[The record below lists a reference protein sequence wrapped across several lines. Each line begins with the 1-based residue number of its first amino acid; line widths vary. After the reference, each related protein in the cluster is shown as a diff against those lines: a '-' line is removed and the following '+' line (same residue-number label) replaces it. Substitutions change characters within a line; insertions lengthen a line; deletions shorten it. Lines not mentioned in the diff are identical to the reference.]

1 MSQDDAWIYPILHSP
16 NPATAWVR
24 LFEMLN
30 TLSQASTSLQ
40 ELRKQTI
47 APDRLLAESAW
58 ELWQAYNSTA
68 PRTSQAIQ
76 DWWNPSFAP
85 LFNSGW
91 GGKSRATLILDALSL
106 LHLPLLLSGAENHA
120 IKPLSVSVT
129 GSEIPSDTDMF
140 ARALGVPSRSSLR
153 NNGAPAGFVL
163 HQYHVYTDVLDIP
176 FEDCLSSIP
185 PTPNVFIWHTWLDD
199 LIHVH
204 HKRPEQILKTSQA
217 VLQSEGFWKFIDRL
231 RQGRKL
237 IITSDHGYAVSK
249 LFSTEE
255 KDASAIAILRDT
267 FGASRY
273 CKAQQPWTPHF
284 MPPVALTLNG
294 HHVILGQRKWKV
306 QGGFPDLCHGGL
318 SLLEVAVPFIEFPP
332 V

>member
-1 MSQDDAWIYPILHSP
+1 MSAWIKPIFDSP
-16 NPATAWVR
+16 DPAAAWAR
-24 LFEMLN
+24 LFEMLG
-30 TLSQASTSLQ
+30 THTQASTSPE

-58 ELWQAYNSTA
+58 ELWQAYYSTA

-76 DWWNPSFAP
+76 EWWAKSFAT
-85 LFNSGW
+85 G
-91 GGKSRATLILDALSL
+91 RATLILDALSL
-106 LHLPLLLSGAENHA
+106 LQLPLLLSGAEIHG
-120 IKPLSVSVT
+120 IMPLSVSVT

-140 ARALGVPSRSSLR
+140 ARALGIPSRSSLR

-163 HQYHVYTDVLDIP
+163 RQYEVYTDVLDIP
-176 FEDCLSSIP
+176 FGDCLSSVP
-185 PTPNVFIWHTWLDD
+185 HSKNVFIWHTWLDD

-204 HKRPEQILKTSQA
+204 HKRPEQVYKTSLE
-217 VLQSEGFWKFIDRL
+217 VLQSDGFWKFIDRL
-231 RQGRKL
+231 RQGRRLL
-237 IITSDHGYAVSK
+237 ITADHGYAVSK

-255 KDASAIAILRDT
+255 KDAGAIAILRDN
-267 FGASRY
+267 FGASRS
-273 CKAQQPWTPHF
+273 CIAGQPWNQRF

-318 SLLEVAVPFIEFPP
+318 SLLEVAVPFVEFPP
-332 V
+332 VGG